1 MKNILT
7 LSLLSL
13 LGMGLSL
20 QAQSTS
26 FLAGTDFAADL
37 PEYQVGFTLTDGSGL
52 VNAAGTDAIGN
63 SFSLFFDNPV
73 DMSALASNDA
83 TIEFTA
89 GAGHAANSS
98 FSISLFDSGFA
109 SSYDLSGFSFSDTLA
124 VSTTLDR
131 SGSINLADV
140 QGLTVN
146 TGGLTG
152 SVVNVDVT
160 SFTIVPEPSTY
171 ALIAG
176 FAAFLFVAIRR
187 RK

>member
-1 MKNILT
+1 MKK
-7 LSLLSL
+7 LLSL
-13 LGMGLSL
+13 SLITLTFWATGLFGQL
-20 QAQSTS
+20 T
-26 FLAGTDFAADL
+26 FNAGTDFISDL
-37 PEYQVGFTLTDGSGL
+37 PEYQAGFTLTDGANTVTAS
-52 VNAAGTDAIGN
+52 GTDAIGN
-63 SFSLFFDNPV
+63 SFSLYFDTAV
-73 DMSALASNDA
+73 DMSALATSNQA

-89 GAGHAANSS
+89 GSGHAANSS

-109 SSYDLSGFSFSDTLA
+109 ASYDLSGYNFADSTL
-124 VSTTLDR
+124 VGT
-131 SGSINLADV
+131 GSNGGVNLADI
-140 QGLTVN
+140 QGLTVT

-152 SVVNVDVT
+152 SLVNVDVS